1 MSLNP
6 HHHYKAPQLVKIQR
20 TDQGYHRPMK
30 HMDIVMMIY
39 NMTPIA
45 NLGEYCGNEEEIPRF
60 GKFDV
65 RYCLLE
71 ITRNL
76 HS

>member
-1 MSLNP
+1 
-6 HHHYKAPQLVKIQR
+6 
-20 TDQGYHRPMK
+20 MK
-30 HMDIVMMIY
+30 HMDIAIMIY
-39 NMTPIA
+39 NITPIA
-45 NLGEYCGNEEEIPRF
+45 KLGEYCGNEEEIPRF
-60 GKFDV
+60 RKSDV